1 MTLKYRSTTPNFQ
14 GRFENLGK
22 RQIKSPKIYFRDTG
36 LLHSLLDIPNGHNL
50 LGHPKVGASWEG
62 FVLEQAL
69 QILHLNAEYFWG
81 THAGAEL
88 DLVFQSGGNRYGI
101 EIKFNE
107 APTLTPSMRIASS
120 ELSLEHLW
128 IIYPG
133 NETYPVMK
141 NITALPLKNLET
153 IREQIK

>member
-1 MTLKYRSTTPNFQ
+1 MKNRSCNPIFQ
-14 GRFENLGK
+14 GRFETLGK
-22 RQIKSPKIYFRDTG
+22 RQVKSPKYYFRDTG
-36 LLHSLLDIPNGHNL
+36 LLDNLLVIPNGHNL
-50 LGHPKVGASWEG
+50 LGHPKVGASREG

-69 QILHLNAEYFWG
+69 QILHPNAAYFWG

>member
-50 LGHPKVGASWEG
+50 HGHPKVGASWEG

-81 THAGAEL
+81 THAGAKL

-107 APTLTPSMRIASS
+107 APALTPSMRIASS

>member
-1 MTLKYRSTTPNFQ
+1 MKYRIATPIFQ
-14 GRFENLGK
+14 GRFETLGK
-22 RQIKSPKIYFRDTG
+22 RQVKSPKINFRDTG
-36 LLHSLLDIPNGHNL
+36 LLHSLLDNPNGHNL

-69 QILHLNAEYFWG
+69 QILHPNTEYFWG

-88 DLVFQSGGNRYGI
+88 DLVFQSRGNRYGI

-120 ELSLEHLW
+120 ELFLELLW
-128 IIYPG
+128 IIYSG
-133 NETYPVMK
+133 NETYSVMK

-153 IREQIK
+153 IREKIK

>member
-1 MTLKYRSTTPNFQ
+1 M
-14 GRFENLGK
+14 
-22 RQIKSPKIYFRDTG
+22 
-36 LLHSLLDIPNGHNL
+36 
-50 LGHPKVGASWEG
+50 
-62 FVLEQAL
+62 LEQAL
-69 QILHLNAEYFWG
+69 QILHPNTEYFWG

-88 DLVFQSGGNRYGI
+88 DLVFQSRGNRYGI

-107 APTLTPSMRIASS
+107 APTLTPSMRIVLP

-133 NETYPVMK
+133 NEIYPVMK
-141 NITALPLKNLET
+141 KITALPRKNLES

>member
-14 GRFENLGK
+14 GRFESLGK

-69 QILHLNAEYFWG
+69 QILHPNTEYFWG

-88 DLVFQSGGNRYGI
+88 DLAFQSGGNRYGI

-133 NETYPVMK
+133 NEIYPVMK
-141 NITALPLKNLET
+141 NISALPLKNLET
-153 IREQIK
+153 IREKIK